1 MKKHLILTLLLSCG
15 ALFWSGTAYASP
27 EPQGTVASQATVT
40 VSGTVVDADGEP
52 VIGASVLEKG
62 TKRGI
67 ATDINGAY
75 SLKVAPGATLTVS
88 YVGYKTAEVKAK
100 NGQKIMLVADANVL
114 DEVVAVGYG
123 TQKRVNLTG
132 AVSTVDVNKSLES
145 KSETDVMKAL
155 QGNVP
160 GLTILNSNGDINA
173 SADVVIRG
181 IGTLSNS
188 GDRKSV
194 VRERV

>member
-67 ATDINGAY
+67 ATDINGA
-75 SLKVAPGATLTVS
+75 
-88 YVGYKTAEVKAK
+88 
-100 NGQKIMLVADANVL
+100 
-114 DEVVAVGYG
+114 
-123 TQKRVNLTG
+123 
-132 AVSTVDVNKSLES
+132 
-145 KSETDVMKAL
+145 
-155 QGNVP
+155 
-160 GLTILNSNGDINA
+160 
-173 SADVVIRG
+173 
-181 IGTLSNS
+181 
-188 GDRKSV
+188 
-194 VRERV
+194 